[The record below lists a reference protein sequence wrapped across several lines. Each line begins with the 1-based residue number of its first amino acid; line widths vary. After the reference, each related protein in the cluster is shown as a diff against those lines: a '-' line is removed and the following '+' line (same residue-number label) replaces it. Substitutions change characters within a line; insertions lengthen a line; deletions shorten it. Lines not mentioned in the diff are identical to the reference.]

1 MDDILV
7 SFLVKYNDKNKK
19 ELNEIYNELK
29 NIDTL
34 IDNLYVRRNL
44 LINNKHRLWNEEL
57 IIKNLMIN
65 K

>member
-57 IIKNLMIN
+57 IIKNLMKN

>member
-1 MDDILV
+1 MDDILL

-34 IDNLYVRRNL
+34 IDNLYIRRNL

-57 IIKNLMIN
+57 IIKNLMKN